1 MEIELK
7 RISFEADVYDVRK
20 AVALVLHG
28 PDLYDPNDERNKG
41 RKPNF
46 QVEMGTSP
54 AGRIHNGTAILR
66 TTTDVGTQLLQWQ
79 KSDENNIVVDGRAL
93 RIFNAHRKVPQDVKE
108 TLEKALFVDPDQD
121 KRRTLIEDQARQVR
135 LRIALIQFGIWYR
148 PSNCPADRGRTFS
161 VEYERDFLQ
170 HSAAYI
176 SVVYEHQLIRI
187 DVSMLYSCEM
197 TDPPD
202 VLLHSDRAARNRG
215 T

>member
-28 PDLYDPNDERNKG
+28 PELYDPNDKKNNR

-46 QVEMGTSP
+46 EVVMGTSP

-66 TTTDVGTQLLQWQ
+66 TTTEVGHQLLRWCRE
-79 KSDENNIVVDGRAL
+79 SDSNNIVVDGRAL
-93 RIFNAHRKVPQDVKE
+93 RIFDVHRKVPPDVKE
-108 TLEKALFVDPDQD
+108 TLEKARFVDPDQD
-121 KRRTLIEDQARQVR
+121 KRRTLIEDRARQVR
-135 LRIALIQFGIWYR
+135 LRIAQIQFGVWYK
-148 PSNCPADRGRTFS
+148 PSNSPTNQGRTFS

-176 SVVYEHQLIRI
+176 SVVYEHQLIQI
-187 DVSMLYSCEM
+187 DVSTALF
-197 TDPPD
+197 
-202 VLLHSDRAARNRG
+202 LRNG
-215 T
+215 